1 MKAVGIVAEYN
12 PFHSG
17 HRYQIR
23 KIREIFGAETP
34 VAAVMS
40 GDFVQRGEAA
50 SYDKFTRA
58 EAAVRG
64 GVSLVIELPLPWSLS
79 SAESFARG
87 GVGLLGAAGVIDALS
102 FGSESGDLSA
112 LEKTAAVLDTPE
124 FAEALKR
131 ELTGGTPF
139 AAARARAA
147 HALLGESAAVLDT
160 PNDLLAVEYIR
171 AAAKLGYIFDYT
183 PVRREGST
191 HDGAGSASELDDICM
206 DLSSLLFGASTGT
219 VSQSD
224 LDALNAE
231 LHQLEKAG
239 VGRGSITAPAA
250 GLFTS
255 TVDGYEALSPAA
267 LENLTPDGVAALEHT
282 SPSTPANTIGK
293 LVTAKKWYFAAVMSK
308 ADADRLNL
316 GGSATLDFPQ
326 HYSGTVSATVFSKS
340 EPDSSGEVAVVF
352 ACNNALAD
360 TLAMRK
366 ATADVVYSEHT
377 GLRVPLKAVH
387 MDDDGQTF
395 VYVVTAAQLEKKP
408 IEIIYQTDSY
418 CLVAQSTD
426 SNALRAG
433 NDIVVSG
440 KGLSDGQVIK

>member
-34 VAAVMS
+34 IAAVMS

-147 HALLGESAAVLDT
+147 RALLGESAAVLDT

-171 AAAKLGYIFDYT
+171 AAAFSSITTTRLLPCVFSFSSSSSISSRLTTRLFKRLRYSS
-183 PVRREGST
+183 RKSSR
-191 HDGAGSASELDDICM
+191 
-206 DLSSLLFGASTGT
+206 LSSSRYSLQSNSCKSSSVVSST
-219 VSQSD
+219 S
-224 LDALNAE
+224 LNA
-231 LHQLEKAG
+231 
-239 VGRGSITAPAA
+239 PC
-250 GLFTS
+250 F
-255 TVDGYEALSPAA
+255 
-267 LENLTPDGVAALEHT
+267 
-282 SPSTPANTIGK
+282 
-293 LVTAKKWYFAAVMSK
+293 
-308 ADADRLNL
+308 
-316 GGSATLDFPQ
+316 
-326 HYSGTVSATVFSKS
+326 FSK
-340 EPDSSGEVAVVF
+340 
-352 ACNNALAD
+352 L
-360 TLAMRK
+360 
-366 ATADVVYSEHT
+366 
-377 GLRVPLKAVH
+377 
-387 MDDDGQTF
+387 
-395 VYVVTAAQLEKKP
+395 
-408 IEIIYQTDSY
+408 
-418 CLVAQSTD
+418 
-426 SNALRAG
+426 
-433 NDIVVSG
+433 
-440 KGLSDGQVIK
+440 

>member
-147 HALLGESAAVLDT
+147 RALLGESAAVLDT
-160 PNDLLAVEYIR
+160 PNDLLAVEYIC

-183 PVRREGST
+183 PGPARRLDPRRRGQRVR
-191 HDGAGSASELDDICM
+191 APCASSRGGEPCRACPR
-206 DLSSLLFGASTGT
+206 G
-219 VSQSD
+219 
-224 LDALNAE
+224 
-231 LHQLEKAG
+231 G
-239 VGRGSITAPAA
+239 VGGP
-250 GLFTS
+250 
-255 TVDGYEALSPAA
+255 SPC
-267 LENLTPDGVAALEHT
+267 G
-282 SPSTPANTIGK
+282 
-293 LVTAKKWYFAAVMSK
+293 
-308 ADADRLNL
+308 
-316 GGSATLDFPQ
+316 
-326 HYSGTVSATVFSKS
+326 
-340 EPDSSGEVAVVF
+340 
-352 ACNNALAD
+352 
-360 TLAMRK
+360 
-366 ATADVVYSEHT
+366 
-377 GLRVPLKAVH
+377 
-387 MDDDGQTF
+387 
-395 VYVVTAAQLEKKP
+395 
-408 IEIIYQTDSY
+408 
-418 CLVAQSTD
+418 
-426 SNALRAG
+426 
-433 NDIVVSG
+433 
-440 KGLSDGQVIK
+440 

>member
-23 KIREIFGAETP
+23 KIREICGAETP

-79 SAESFARG
+79 SAESFACG

-131 ELTGGTPF
+131 ELTGGAPF

-147 HALLGESAAVLDT
+147 RALLGESAAVLDT

-183 PVRREGST
+183 PVRREGSI
-191 HDGAGSASELDDICM
+191 HDGAGSASELRA
-206 DLSSLLFGASTGT
+206 LLRAGESLAGRVPGAVWEVLRRADET
-219 VSQSD
+219 
-224 LDALNAE
+224 
-231 LHQLEKAG
+231 
-239 VGRGSITAPAA
+239 GRGFVSPERLRTA
-250 GLFTS
+250 
-255 TVDGYEALSPAA
+255 YLSR
-267 LENLTPDGVAALEHT
+267 LREKTPED
-282 SPSTPANTIGK
+282 
-293 LVTAKKWYFAAVMSK
+293 FAAVP
-308 ADADRLNL
+308 DAAEGLHFRL
-316 GGSATLDFPQ
+316 
-326 HYSGTVSATVFSKS
+326 
-340 EPDSSGEVAVVF
+340 
-352 ACNNALAD
+352 
-360 TLAMRK
+360 
-366 ATADVVYSEHT
+366 
-377 GLRVPLKAVH
+377 
-387 MDDDGQTF
+387 
-395 VYVVTAAQLEKKP
+395 
-408 IEIIYQTDSY
+408 
-418 CLVAQSTD
+418 
-426 SNALRAG
+426 
-433 NDIVVSG
+433 
-440 KGLSDGQVIK
+440 

>member
-79 SAESFARG
+79 SAESFACG

-131 ELTGGTPF
+131 ELTGGAPF

-147 HALLGESAAVLDT
+147 RALLGESAAVLDT

-183 PVRREGST
+183 PSGAKVRST
-191 HDGAGSASELDDICM
+191 TARAARRAPRASSRGESLAGRVPGAVWEVLRRADE
-206 DLSSLLFGASTGT
+206 T
-219 VSQSD
+219 
-224 LDALNAE
+224 
-231 LHQLEKAG
+231 
-239 VGRGSITAPAA
+239 GRGFVSPERLRTA
-250 GLFTS
+250 
-255 TVDGYEALSPAA
+255 YLSR
-267 LENLTPDGVAALEHT
+267 LREKTPED
-282 SPSTPANTIGK
+282 
-293 LVTAKKWYFAAVMSK
+293 FAAVPDAAEGLHFRLYEAARRGSSPEEIADLAKSK
-308 ADADRLNL
+308 RYAHARLRRMVMCAAL
-316 GGSATLDFPQ
+316 G
-326 HYSGTVSATVFSKS
+326 V
-340 EPDSSGEVAVVF
+340 
-352 ACNNALAD
+352 
-360 TLAMRK
+360 
-366 ATADVVYSEHT
+366 
-377 GLRVPLKAVH
+377 
-387 MDDDGQTF
+387 
-395 VYVVTAAQLEKKP
+395 
-408 IEIIYQTDSY
+408 
-418 CLVAQSTD
+418 
-426 SNALRAG
+426 RAG
-433 NDIVVSG
+433 DANGIPPYIRVLAFDARARRCCG
-440 KGLSDGQVIK
+440 R

>member
-131 ELTGGTPF
+131 ELIGGTPF

-147 HALLGESAAVLDT
+147 RALLGESAAVLDT

-191 HDGAGSASELDDICM
+191 HDGAGSASELR
-206 DLSSLLFGASTGT
+206 
-219 VSQSD
+219 
-224 LDALNAE
+224 AL
-231 LHQLEKAG
+231 
-239 VGRGSITAPAA
+239 
-250 GLFTS
+250 
-255 TVDGYEALSPAA
+255 
-267 LENLTPDGVAALEHT
+267 
-282 SPSTPANTIGK
+282 
-293 LVTAKKWYFAAVMSK
+293 
-308 ADADRLNL
+308 
-316 GGSATLDFPQ
+316 
-326 HYSGTVSATVFSKS
+326 
-340 EPDSSGEVAVVF
+340 
-352 ACNNALAD
+352 
-360 TLAMRK
+360 
-366 ATADVVYSEHT
+366 
-377 GLRVPLKAVH
+377 
-387 MDDDGQTF
+387 
-395 VYVVTAAQLEKKP
+395 
-408 IEIIYQTDSY
+408 
-418 CLVAQSTD
+418 
-426 SNALRAG
+426 LRAG
-433 NDIVVSG
+433 ESLAGRVPGEVWEVLRRADEAGHGFVSPESLRTAY
-440 KGLSDGQVIK
+440 LSRLREKRRRTLLPCRTRRRGCIFGFTKLRAAEAPRKRSPILPNQSGTPTRGCAVW